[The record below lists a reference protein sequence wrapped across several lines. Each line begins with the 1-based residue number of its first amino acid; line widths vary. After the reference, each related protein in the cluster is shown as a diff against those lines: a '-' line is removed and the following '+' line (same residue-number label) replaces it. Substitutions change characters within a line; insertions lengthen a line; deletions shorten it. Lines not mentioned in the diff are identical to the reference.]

1 MCRGPNA
8 EKKQVTSTLV
18 SYQLLTNN
26 LPRTLKV
33 TAAETDVSRETAYYA
48 AHIGKVTSID
58 DFLGD
63 HRLYAYAM
71 KAFGLEDMTFAKA
84 FMRKALTEG
93 VADSNTFAN
102 RLSDKRYS
110 DFAKAF
116 NFAALG
122 AQATRTNAAT
132 TEVVDK
138 YVRQTVE
145 VEAGQKNEG
154 VRLALYFQRKAAG
167 ITNVYQ
173 ILADP
178 ALSQVVRT
186 ALGLSDYSSAADID
200 LQAAYLKKRLDL
212 TDFQDPTKLA
222 KFLQRFCAL
231 YDIKNPEA
239 ATGSSVSS
247 VSTLYGPSSG
257 FSISANTLAS
267 IQNLK
272 FGK

>member
-1 MCRGPNA
+1 M
-8 EKKQVTSTLV
+8 TSTLI

-26 LPRTLKV
+26 LDRTLKV

-58 DFLGD
+58 SFLGD
-63 HRLYAYAM
+63 QRLFACAM
-71 KAFGLEDMTFAKA
+71 KAFGLTDMTFAKA
-84 FMRKALTEG
+84 FMRKVLTEG
-93 VADSNTFAN
+93 VANSDTFAN
-102 RLSDKRYS
+102 RLSDKRYA

-122 AQATRTNAAT
+122 AQATRTKAAT
-132 TEVVDK
+132 TEVVDNF
-138 YVRQTVE
+138 VRQTVE
-145 VEAGQKNEG
+145 TEAGAKNEG

-178 ALSQVVRT
+178 ALTKVVQT
-186 ALGLSDYSSAADID
+186 ALGLSDSSSMANID
-200 LQAAYLKKRLDL
+200 QQAAYLKKRLDL
-212 TDFQDPTKLA
+212 TDFQDPTKLS
-222 KFLQRFCAL
+222 KFLQRFAAL

-239 ATGSSVSS
+239 ATGSSTSS
-247 VSTLYGPSSG
+247 VSMLYGTSSG
-257 FSISANTLAS
+257 FSINADTLAS